1 MRLLIAIVALLLLSA
16 CASTKPEIQIRE
28 VVNTVKVPV
37 KVPCIDKAPE
47 RPQYRFGVGERPS
60 DKEMAAI
67 LAEDFEKAEQY
78 GTAWEA
84 AAAGCLV
91 APSP

>member
-1 MRLLIAIVALLLLSA
+1 MALLLLSA

-37 KVPCIDKAPE
+37 KVPCIDKAPA
-47 RPQYRFGVGERPS
+47 RPVYQFGKGEPPS

-78 GTAWEA
+78 GLAWEV
-84 AAAGCLV
+84 AAAGCSV
-91 APSP
+91 PPSP